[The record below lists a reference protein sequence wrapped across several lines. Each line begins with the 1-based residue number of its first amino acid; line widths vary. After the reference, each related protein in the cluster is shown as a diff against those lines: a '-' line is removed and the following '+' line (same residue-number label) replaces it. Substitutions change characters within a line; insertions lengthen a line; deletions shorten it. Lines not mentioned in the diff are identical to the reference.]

1 MKVDLQNSATV
12 TKNYIIIAYEII
24 SIHLIPSTK
33 AILEIIFYCDN
44 DKLYSRRYVL
54 EDKEYTDWQ
63 SDDYLDVFLVNNIK
77 KIFEN

>member
-1 MKVDLQNSATV
+1 MKIDWKNNTKV
-12 TKNYIIIAYEII
+12 TKDYIIIAFEII

-54 EDKEYTDWQ
+54 ENEEYTSWQ
-63 SDDYLDVFLVNNIK
+63 SDNYLDFFLVNNIK

>member
-24 SIHLIPSTK
+24 SIHLIPSIK

-63 SDDYLDVFLVNNIK
+63 SDEYLDVFLVNNIK

>member
-1 MKVDLQNSATV
+1 M
-12 TKNYIIIAYEII
+12 TKDYIIIAFEII

-54 EDKEYTDWQ
+54 ENEEYTSWQ
-63 SDDYLDVFLVNNIK
+63 SDNYLDFFLVNNIK